1 MWTYVHVYMCT
12 TITCVYMYTCTDVH
26 MCTIHMCTTIS
37 CVYVTYVHNG
47 GLVV

>member
-26 MCTIHMCTTIS
+26 MCTTIS

-47 GLVV
+47 RLVV